1 MPEYRAFIFGPDGH
15 FSGFE
20 EMVCDDD
27 SKAIERAERLVDS
40 HDVELW
46 NGARMKLTM
55 PQRSPQCHRLISPK
69 HRCRAVLRSPS
80 SAVGGWHC
88 FRRRNHDGRPSNPDD
103 RIVTPHVA
111 AEVGRHGGRRDER
124 QRRPPVSG
132 ERARL
137 RTRRTVER
145 PRRPQHDRT
154 LNCVFQPI
162 VSLQE
167 PHSAGGRR

>member
-1 MPEYRAFIFGPDGH
+1 MPEYRAFIVGPDGH

-27 SKAIERAERLVDS
+27 SKAIERAERLVDG

-46 NGARMKLTM
+46 NGARPKLTM

-69 HRCRAVLRSPS
+69 HRCRALLRSPS
-80 SAVGGWHC
+80 SAVGRWHC
-88 FRRRNHDGRPSNPDD
+88 FRRWNHDGRPSNPDE
-103 RIVTPHVA
+103 RIATPHVA

-124 QRRPPVSG
+124 ERRPPVSG
-132 ERARL
+132 ARL

-145 PRRPQHDRT
+145 PRRPQHERT
-154 LNCVFQPI
+154 PNCVF
-162 VSLQE
+162 
-167 PHSAGGRR
+167 HSFLARNT